1 MASFCGLFFDV
12 QVTGDCSNNGSGAF
26 SLTITGGAPDFTVQ
40 FLGPTT
46 DVYYL
51 GPGVTATTFT
61 SLSAGSY
68 VFEIFD
74 TCLTAGTPNI
84 GAVNIS
90 SGTTVTCIGIE
101 DTSNFLENGSIT
113 AQTSNLYGPSTFS
126 LYDFYSGFTTSGQSV
141 TTEFTFTNLSA
152 STYYV
157 IADDGGGCTGQSETV
172 IIKSSTTFDYGFYV
186 VSDTACRGDNGKLF
200 ITGLTGQQPY
210 TYLWSNGETTQSISG
225 LSATGYTVT
234 VTDKTGAYV
243 TKGTAVPQIPALGL
257 ISVAPTPTSCY
268 SDDGELLIVISGGTP
283 PYNYIL
289 SNGDSNISNI
299 QFQPFFNL
307 AAGIYQ
313 ITVIDSTYCTFET
326 EISIVTPSG
335 FNVLSMTTQDSFCS
349 TASGLISVSLIGGK
363 PNYTYSL
370 SGENGINLSQVTNRT
385 SHIFTNLFPGNYNLS
400 ISDFGVCV
408 YNESIT
414 INSIN
419 GFNIGLNS
427 QDATFRGN
435 DGSVTISVSSGSAP
449 YTYKVSGQPTITKS
463 DSTVTFR
470 NLNTGP
476 YLASIT
482 DNSGCTMSE
491 SFFIGQIEP
500 TDFLVFVPPTE
511 RGKKGSIEVYVTKGT
526 PPFQVKWSENVGS
539 QTGLTVTDL
548 SGGSYSVTVT
558 DENGST
564 QTRNVEVTY
573 VEFISSYLT
582 YNVCDSDINN
592 VGTVVKKG
600 LSEMLTEGY
609 LSLTQDDINCILNS
623 AIFTTV
629 VEVAGNTYQNSF
641 YTSVSLTDFPFDNDF
656 YSATEDI
663 LLSVDGIDSVE
674 FDSITNQ
681 VRINTGCSDQT
692 VSLID
697 QPITISVQIQYDI
710 SCENCGGAGSS
721 PSVGL
726 DFSLVASDNG
736 NFGFDEEGRY
746 MYLLPETY
754 EYISSLGITRDDT
767 NTKVWV
773 LDVTGTVIY
782 EYDIVSLIPYQLLLN
797 RQINLSSTLS
807 RALCWYDSSTLLSC
821 IDGTYQLSNID
832 ISSGSVTSGINLSTV
847 PFTVV
852 SKTILVNSINKIIVI
867 LTDVSGDHTLVQYD
881 EYGNSEVK
889 ITLPVSTNGYT
900 MFEDSNNFYVV
911 DIGTLYVYHVQSTY
925 PYTISYV
932 YTIEMPQ
939 SVSYFYMTQIKTYVT
954 TNFTIPAPSPTPT
967 NTPTPTETPTNTP
980 TPTETPTNTPTP
992 TITPTVTPTENL
1004 FVTPTPSIT
1013 PTITPSPYSLTSFVS
1028 IWSGSSVTLPYDA
1041 AGTYS
1046 GTIYW
1051 GDGTTSGNSF
1061 ANRSHTYSSAD
1072 TYTIIIDG
1080 DITGFKFAS
1089 AGDRLK
1095 LREIT
1100 RWGTL
1105 RGLSNSNERMF
1116 EGCNNLVLT
1125 GLTGTLNTSGITSFW
1140 RMFWSCSSLTTVPNM
1155 GNWDTNSVNDMSFT
1169 FLNATGFN
1177 ENIGTWVTS
1186 AVTDMQYMFNNNYL
1200 FNQNINSWD
1209 VSNVINME
1217 AMFAGM
1223 QTFDQPLSGWVTS
1236 SVVNM
1241 DSLFAQMDVFNQDI
1255 SNWDVSN
1262 VTSMNSMFVNSSLF
1276 NKDLGGWNVSNV
1288 TGMTNMLNGTNI
1300 DTVNYDNLL
1309 VGWDSLPSL
1318 ISGVTIGVGGLQYT
1332 SAGAGGTARTNIIN
1346 NYGWTFN
1353 GDSGV

>member
-1 MASFCGLFFDV
+1 MASFCGLFFDI
-12 QVTGDCSNNGSGAF
+12 QITGDCTNNGSGAF
-26 SLTITGGAPDFTVQ
+26 SLTITGSAPDYTVQ

-61 SLSAGSY
+61 SLSAGTY
-68 VFEIFD
+68 VFEIID
-74 TCLTAGTPNI
+74 TCLTAGTPTI
-84 GAVNIS
+84 GSLNIS
-90 SGTTVTCIGIE
+90 NGTTVSCIDIE
-101 DTSNFLENGSIT
+101 NTSNFLENGSIT
-113 AQTSNLYGPSTFS
+113 AQTTNFYSLSSFY
-126 LYDFYSGFTTSGQSV
+126 LYDFYSGFITSGQSA
-141 TTEFTFTNLSA
+141 TDRFTFSNLSA

-172 IIKSSTTFDYGFYV
+172 IIQSSTTFDYGFYV

-210 TYLWSNGETTQSISG
+210 TYLWSNGETTPSISG

-234 VTDKTGAYV
+234 VTDKTGAQV
-243 TKGTAVPQIPALGL
+243 TKGVAVPSTPSLGL
-257 ISVAPTPTSCY
+257 ISVLPTFTSCY
-268 SDDGELLIVISGGTP
+268 TDDGEIIITISGGTP

-289 SNGDSNISNI
+289 SNGDSHITNLD
-299 QFQPFFNL
+299 FQYFFNL
-307 AAGIYQ
+307 SAGNYK
-313 ITVIDSTYCTFET
+313 ITVIDASYCTFNT
-326 EISIVTPSG
+326 EIDILTPSG
-335 FNVLSMTTQDSFCS
+335 FNVLSMKTQDSFCD
-349 TASGLISVSLIGGK
+349 TASGLVSVSLIGGK

-370 SGENGINLSQVTNRT
+370 SGENGINLLQVTNRT
-385 SHIFTNLFPGNYNLS
+385 SHIFSNLFPGNYNLR

-408 YNESIT
+408 YNELIT
-414 INSIN
+414 INSTSS
-419 GFNIGLNS
+419 FDVTVVS
-427 QDATFRGN
+427 QDATFRGD
-435 DGSVTISVSSGSAP
+435 DGSVTISVSSGSSP
-449 YTYKVSGQPTITKS
+449 YTYKVSGQPPITKS
-463 DSTVTFR
+463 DNTTTFR
-470 NLNTGP
+470 NLKTGS

-482 DNSGCTMSE
+482 DNNGCTVSE
-491 SFFIGQIEP
+491 SFFIEQTEP

-548 SGGSYSVTVT
+548 SGGSYSVSVT
-558 DENGST
+558 DGNGST

-573 VEFISSYLT
+573 VELISSYLI
-582 YNVCDSDINN
+582 YNVCDSNINN

-609 LSLTQDDINCILNS
+609 LNLTQDDVNCIMNS
-623 AIFTTV
+623 AVFNTI
-629 VEVAGNTYQNSF
+629 VEVDGNTYQSPF
-641 YTSVSLTDFPFDNDF
+641 YTSLSLNDFPFDNDF
-656 YSATEDI
+656 YSATETI
-663 LLSVDGIDSVE
+663 LLGIPGIDSVE

-746 MYLLPETY
+746 MYLLPETQ
-754 EYISSLGITRDDT
+754 EYVASLGITRNET
-767 NTKVWV
+767 NTKVWA
-773 LDVTGTVIY
+773 LDITGTLIY
-782 EYDIVSLIPYQLLLN
+782 EYDIVSLIPYQLSFN
-797 RQINLSSTLS
+797 RQITLSTTLS

-821 IDGTYQLSNID
+821 IDGTYELSNVD
-832 ISSGSVTSGINLSTV
+832 ILTGNVSPGINLSTV

-852 SKTILVNSINKIIVI
+852 SKTILVNSIDKILVI

-881 EYGNSEVK
+881 SLGNSEVK
-889 ITLPVSTNGYT
+889 ITLPFSNSGYT
-900 MFEDSNNFYVV
+900 MFEDGSNFYVV
-911 DIGTLYVYHVQSTY
+911 DIGTLYVYSVESTY
-925 PYTISYV
+925 PYTITYSY
-932 YTIEMPQ
+932 TLETPQ

-954 TNFTIPAPSPTPT
+954 TNFTIPAPSP
-967 NTPTPTETPTNTP
+967 TPTNTP

-1051 GDGTTSGNSF
+1051 GDGATSGNSF
-1061 ANRSHTYSSAD
+1061 ANRSHTYSSAG
-1072 TYTIIIDG
+1072 TYTIVIDG

-1155 GNWDTNSVNDMSFT
+1155 GNWDTTSVTDMSFT

-1236 SVVNM
+1236 SVIDM
-1241 DSLFAQMDVFNQDI
+1241 DSTFAQMDVFNQDI
-1255 SNWDVSN
+1255 SNWDVSS
-1262 VTSMNSMFVNSSLF
+1262 VVSMNSMFVNSSLF
-1276 NKDLGGWNVSNV
+1276 NQDLGGWDVSNV